1 MGDCKREFH
10 ISGNYI
16 ESQVINNTFYDQSQY
31 VSNDAVVESTSATD
45 KDQVANAS
53 APCQAGKAVSRLK
66 QMLAEADNNMDAER
80 QRKLMTFSLNGVLDG
95 NISLFYAL
103 LVQYGWISPV
113 TAEYDF
119 KRLFSGRPS
128 NCRIVWTGKYGKS
141 TLVFLFRY
149 LEKAGIIS
157 QCTVPSLPNILMG
170 HFIDSSGNYLTNLD
184 KGNAPSDRAQ
194 TEINSFMDVLTAR
207 PTGQDRYDDLYSA
220 GAYDG
225 SVNRYD
231 LESDGLTVRNPRG
244 FGK

>member
-1 MGDCKREFH
+1 MGDCKRVFH

-16 ESQVINNTFYDQSQY
+16 ESQVSTNYFFDNSQY
-31 VSNDAVVESTSATD
+31 VNNDSVVESTSTTD
-45 KDQVANAS
+45 KDQVAKADAQS
-53 APCQAGKAVSRLK
+53 QAGKAVSRLK
-66 QMLAEADNNMDAER
+66 QMLAQAESLDAER
-80 QRKLMTFSLNGVLDG
+80 QRELMTFSLNGVLDG

-103 LVQYGWISPV
+103 LVQYGWISPM
-113 TAEYDF
+113 TSELDF

-128 NCRIVWTGKYGKS
+128 NCRIEWTGKYGKS

-149 LEKAGIIS
+149 LEKTGIIR
-157 QCTVPSLPNILMG
+157 QCTETSIPNILMG

-184 KGNAPSDRAQ
+184 KGNAPADRAQ

-220 GAYDG
+220 GAYDS

-231 LESDGLTVRNPRG
+231 LESDGLKVHNPRG